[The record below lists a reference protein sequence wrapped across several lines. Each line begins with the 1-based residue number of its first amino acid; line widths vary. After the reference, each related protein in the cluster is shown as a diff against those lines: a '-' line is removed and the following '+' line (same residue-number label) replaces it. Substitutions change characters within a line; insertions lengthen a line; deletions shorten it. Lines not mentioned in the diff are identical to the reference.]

1 MEMLDAIQ
9 SRRSRGKMRSDAP
22 PREFIERVL
31 RAAVHAPNHHD
42 TRPWRFFVLTTDARV
57 EFGEALA
64 EAVRRRM
71 GEMDAAKLDGL
82 LMAERAKPMRSP
94 VLIVVGV
101 QSMERDAMTRRED
114 FQSASA
120 ALQNMLL
127 AAESLGLAAIWRT
140 GEGVLDAGVKA
151 HFGLQPEDEIA
162 GVLYLGYPDDTL
174 GPMPARER
182 DFDAIT
188 EWRGA

>member
-9 SRRSRGKMRSDAP
+9 SRRSRGKMRQDP
-22 PREFIERVL
+22 PSRDLIEKVL
-31 RAAVHAPNHHD
+31 QAAVHAPNHHD
-42 TRPWRFFVLTTDARV
+42 TRPWRFFVLAGDARV
-57 EFGEALA
+57 QFGEALA
-64 EAVRRRM
+64 DAVRRRM
-71 GEMDAAKLDGL
+71 GEMEPAKLDGL
-82 LMAERAKPMRSP
+82 LLAERAKPMRSP

-101 QSMERDAMTRRED
+101 HSEERDVMTRRED
-114 FQSASA
+114 FQSACA

-127 AAESLGLAAIWRT
+127 CAESMGLAAIWRT

-174 GPMPARER
+174 GPMPSRER
-182 DFDAIT
+182 EFDAIT
-188 EWRGA
+188 EWRN